1 MAPKKENQGD
11 KPKRKRFTLAA
22 LPGHNGRIGF
32 SWKGDFGKYN
42 WGRCSGRC
50 KASVMIIPHFL
61 QMKLPKSI
69 TIYVV
74 DSDEVD
80 KNFQIN
86 IETLVRKL
94 LNIFAQNHA
103 MFAPIHSRL
112 AEEVC

>member
-1 MAPKKENQGD
+1 
-11 KPKRKRFTLAA
+11 
-22 LPGHNGRIGF
+22 
-32 SWKGDFGKYN
+32 
-42 WGRCSGRC
+42 
-50 KASVMIIPHFL
+50 
-61 QMKLPKSI
+61 MKLPKSI